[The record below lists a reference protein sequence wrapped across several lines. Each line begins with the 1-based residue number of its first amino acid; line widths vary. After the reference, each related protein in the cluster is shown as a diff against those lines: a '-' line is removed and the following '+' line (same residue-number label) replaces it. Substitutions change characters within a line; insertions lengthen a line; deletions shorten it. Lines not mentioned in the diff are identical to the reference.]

1 MLRPRRQSD
10 VRSLFGATPEQVRQR
25 QLEGEREFL
34 AQMQNDP
41 YQSAGAAIGV
51 GLSRL
56 FGGKSKAETEAEQR
70 EEAVKGIDEL
80 SAMAEA
86 EAAQRG
92 MAPLAMTEPDVLARE
107 ANRLESVSAAFRNM
121 GQDTGELDNEVLRLR
136 VEANKAKR
144 AIELEDLQR
153 QNIGLQMEKTQFDL
167 DEAWENQPENKR
179 ALALANQLRDLQI
192 QTAETNLTNTQE
204 ATKLKEK
211 GRKQAETFFK
221 GKKGFEYLAP
231 LVATGAIEPAKAM
244 DAFIELSKQ
253 PSLDLIEIGNYT
265 TTDGSVVLGAFDK
278 ESNKF
283 LQYTDSGWL
292 AVPAGTLEQGRR
304 PEGSEDS
311 PAIKG
316 GASVSK
322 GTNKFKSYARS
333 LSGLVDTGF
342 FDATGDYD
350 IDTVNQRLELD
361 INTTPGKESL
371 FRLAE
376 IEYNRQL
383 QKGNIIT
390 EADALRAVV
399 SGESSVTPQ
408 ETQQQPDTPK
418 PNLGETK
425 V

>member
-34 AQMQNDP
+34 AQMQSDP

-51 GLSRL
+51 GLGRL

-80 SAMAEA
+80 GAMAEA

-278 ESNKF
+278 NSNKF

-304 PEGSEDS
+304 PEGSVETITPMVSSAKEMETELVAS
-311 PAIKG
+311 PDILKATEALSQVPQNELLALLPGVGLTTTDEETLISVQNELIRRAREIQKNVPEGAKQGISAKDALTQALNEVRQKTTSGSSAIKLG
-316 GASVSK
+316 P
-322 GTNKFKSYARS
+322 
-333 LSGLVDTGF
+333 D
-342 FDATGDYD
+342 
-350 IDTVNQRLELD
+350 
-361 INTTPGKESL
+361 GK
-371 FRLAE
+371 
-376 IEYNRQL
+376 
-383 QKGNIIT
+383 
-390 EADALRAVV
+390 
-399 SGESSVTPQ
+399 
-408 ETQQQPDTPK
+408 
-418 PNLGETK
+418 LGR
-425 V
+425 